1 MNARPDLELISRL
14 IPERSRVLDLGCGD
28 GQLLR
33 MLMDKGCTGTG
44 VEIDPAQVLAA
55 IRSGVDVI
63 ELDLDSQL
71 SEFTDDSY
79 DVVVLSRTLQAV
91 RRPKEVLR
99 EISRIAV
106 HSVVSMPNFAHWRN
120 RLRLLGGRMPM
131 STDLPFDW
139 FDTPNL
145 HFTTLADLEP
155 LFAELHL
162 AIDRRLILDD
172 RGRARRFGDRGA
184 NLLGSSAMYLL
195 HAARS

>member
-1 MNARPDLELISRL
+1 MKARPDLELIARL

-28 GQLLR
+28 GSLLR

-44 VEIDPAQVLAA
+44 VEIDPGQVLAA
-55 IRSGVDVI
+55 IGAGVSVI

-99 EISRIAV
+99 QIGRIAV

-131 STDLPFDW
+131 SKDLPFDW

-155 LFAELHL
+155 LFAELDL
-162 AIDRRLILDD
+162 QIDRRLILDE
-172 RGRARRFGDRGA
+172 RGRTRPFGNVGA
-184 NLLGSSAMYLL
+184 NLFASSAMYLL
-195 HAARS
+195 HAARH